1 MKSDEKSLKV
11 GSACRKISV
20 FLLFFAAV
28 VIFAAGFT
36 TAAVDCGEVVS
47 GRNANIYKNAPRITT
62 FTAKRSTCTEKYEN
76 YLHFATTEEGSFDE
90 TLPEEY
96 GDFIGSLPNDVIDRL
111 PEGAIQEDGGALTD
125 AAAEASGVS
134 YLLSIVF
141 DAFGGAVDGLLPTF
155 TLLCGI
161 VILSAVAHTFAA
173 SVSVG
178 LSGVVSFSARL
189 ASFCAI
195 SGVAVSSL
203 ERLSEY
209 FNSLCGAV
217 GAFLPL
223 SGVLY
228 AMGGNL
234 TAATE
239 GTFALSATLSVCQL
253 LLTET
258 VIPVFCICLSL
269 TLLGAFDGAGG
280 FSGQSI
286 SATVKKW
293 YGTALGFVMMITT
306 TAVAAQNLISVKA
319 DSAAM
324 RGVKFAA
331 SNFIPISGGAV
342 SSTLGTLA
350 ASVELLRG
358 SVGVIG
364 IVIILLMLIPVIIEL
379 AVLRGILNIV
389 AFMAGALGCTGEQR
403 LLSEVSSLYGYL
415 EGIAALSSVVF
426 IISLAIFASSAAA
439 VG

>member
-1 MKSDEKSLKV
+1 MKSGGKYLKV
-11 GSACRKISV
+11 GRKCAKFALILLIFVSLVILTAKIAPVSAANSEMDGDTC
-20 FLLFFAAV
+20 
-28 VIFAAGFT
+28 
-36 TAAVDCGEVVS
+36 VVS
-47 GRNANIYKNAPRITT
+47 CESAPKTDTNVGICSTLIINDDKNAEIITT
-62 FTAKRSTCTEKYEN
+62 NNGYS
-76 YLHFATTEEGSFDE
+76 GE

-96 GDFIGSLPNDVIDRL
+96 GDFIDSLPDDVIDRL
-111 PEGAIQEDGGALTD
+111 PDGAIGEGGELPD

-141 DAFGGAVDGLLPTF
+141 DAFGGAVDGLLPTLA
-155 TLLCGI
+155 LLCGI

-173 SVSVG
+173 SVSAS

-189 ASFCAI
+189 ASYCAI
-195 SGVAVSSL
+195 SAVAVSSL
-203 ERLSEY
+203 ERLHEY
-209 FNSLCGAV
+209 FDSLCAAV

-234 TAATE
+234 TAASE
-239 GTFALSATLSVCQL
+239 GTLALSATLSLCQF

-269 TLLGAFDGAGG
+269 TLLGVFDGAGG
-280 FSGQSI
+280 FAGQSV
-286 SATVKKW
+286 SATVRRW
-293 YGTALGFVMMITT
+293 YGTALGFIMMITT
-306 TAVAAQNLISVKA
+306 TAVAAQNLISVKV

-350 ASVELLRG
+350 ASVELLRS

-364 IVIILLMLIPVIIEL
+364 IVIILLLLIPVIVEL
-379 AVLRGILNIV
+379 AILRGILGV
-389 AFMAGALGCTGEQR
+389 AAFVSGALGCTGEQK
-403 LLSEVSSLYGYL
+403 LLTEVSSLYGYL

-426 IISLAIFASSAAA
+426 IISLAIFASTAAA